1 MYMYILAFCFEY
13 FPMFIPSSSNLGDR
27 YTIKKWPRLSRPL
40 KFRKIKS
47 TYHNQ
52 KG

>member
-27 YTIKKWPRLSRPL
+27 YTIKNGQDYPDLSNL
-40 KFRKIKS
+40 EMKK
-47 TYHNQ
+47 NE
-52 KG
+52 